1 MTLRP
6 DPARLAARLPR
17 RTVRLRLTALYGGLF
32 LASGTGL
39 LAITNILAR
48 SLPGPVFHIPAIRP
62 RPALGARPSHTA
74 APSTA
79 YLQQVAAQEVH
90 QHAAAL
96 NQLLAVSAIALG
108 ITAIASAALGWLVA
122 GRVLRPLREMTATAR
137 AISVDNL
144 HQRLAVPGPGDEL
157 KDLGDTIDG
166 LLERLQA
173 AFDAQR
179 QFVASASHELRT
191 PLTLT
196 RTLLQMVLTDSHPT
210 LARYRSTCQD
220 LLEASDQQEQLIEAL
235 LTLARSQRGLDRR
248 EPLDLATITT
258 GVLQALQPQAAAR
271 GLAVSAA
278 IAPAPVLG
286 DDRLLQRLVT
296 NLADNAIRHNIP
308 GGRIS
313 IRVTADG
320 EHPSLTITN
329 TGPAIPADQ
338 VSRLLQPFQ
347 RLPATR
353 PADGDGLGL
362 GLSIVA
368 AIANAHDATLAI
380 SPGPHGGLG
389 IDISFPAATRTTPA
403 RKAALAT
410 A

>member
-1 MTLRP
+1 MNLRP

-62 RPALGARPSHTA
+62 RPAPGVRPSHTA
-74 APSTA
+74 APSTP

-108 ITAIASAALGWLVA
+108 ITAIASVALGWLVA

-137 AISVDNL
+137 AISEENL

-157 KDLGDTIDG
+157 KDLGDTIDA
-166 LLERLQA
+166 LLDRLQA

-179 QFVASASHELRT
+179 NFVASASHELRT
-191 PLTLT
+191 PLALT
-196 RTLLQMVLTDSHPT
+196 RTLLQMALTDPHPT
-210 LARYRSTCQD
+210 LASYQATCQD

-235 LTLARSQRGLDRR
+235 LTLARSQRGLDHR
-248 EPLDLATITT
+248 EPLDLAAVTT
-258 GVLQALQPQAAAR
+258 SALQALQPAAAAR
-271 GLAVSAA
+271 GLTVSTS
-278 IAPAPVLG
+278 ISTAPVPG
-286 DDRLLQRLVT
+286 DERLLQRLVT
-296 NLADNAIRHNIP
+296 NLIDNAIRHNIP
-308 GGRIS
+308 HGEIS
-313 IRVTADG
+313 IRVTASG

-329 TGPAIPADQ
+329 TGPAITPDQ
-338 VSRLLQPFQ
+338 ITRLLQPFQ
-347 RLPATR
+347 RLTGR
-353 PADGDGLGL
+353 PADGKCLGL
-362 GLSIVA
+362 GLSIAA
-368 AIANAHDATLAI
+368 AIAIAHHASLTI
-380 SPGPHGGLG
+380 NPGPGGGL
-389 IDISFPAATRTTPA
+389 DIAIGFPPAIRTTPTPQ
-403 RKAALAT
+403 AALAT

>member
-1 MTLRP
+1 MNLRP

-48 SLPGPVFHIPAIRP
+48 SLPGPVSTSQPSGPVP
-62 RPALGARPSHTA
+62 RSAPPSHTA

-108 ITAIASAALGWLVA
+108 ITAITSVALGWLVA

-137 AISVDNL
+137 AISEENL

-157 KDLGDTIDG
+157 KDLGDTIDA
-166 LLERLQA
+166 LLDRLQA

-179 QFVASASHELRT
+179 NFVASASHELRT
-191 PLTLT
+191 PLALT
-196 RTLLQMVLTDSHPT
+196 RTLLQMALTDPHPT
-210 LARYRSTCQD
+210 LASYQATCQD

-248 EPLDLATITT
+248 EPLDLAAITT
-258 GVLQALQPQAAAR
+258 SALQALQPAAAAR
-271 GLAVSAA
+271 GLAVSTS
-278 IAPAPVLG
+278 ISTAPVPG
-286 DDRLLQRLVT
+286 DERLLQRLVT
-296 NLADNAIRHNIP
+296 NLIDNAIRHNIP
-308 GGRIS
+308 HGEIS
-313 IRVTADG
+313 IRVTASG

-329 TGPAIPADQ
+329 TGPVIPPDQ
-338 VSRLLQPFQ
+338 VTRLLQPFQ
-347 RLPATR
+347 RLTAR
-353 PADGDGLGL
+353 PADGECLGL
-362 GLSIVA
+362 GLSIAA
-368 AIANAHDATLAI
+368 AIAIAHHATLTI
-380 SPGPHGGLG
+380 NPGPGGGLD
-389 IDISFPAATRTTPA
+389 IAISFPPAARTTPA
-403 RKAALAT
+403 PQAALAI

>member
-1 MTLRP
+1 MNLRP

-48 SLPGPVFHIPAIRP
+48 SLPGPVFHMPATRP
-62 RPALGARPSHTA
+62 RPASSARPLYTA
-74 APSTA
+74 APHAA
-79 YLQQVAAQEVH
+79 YLQLAAQEIH

-96 NQLLAVSAIALG
+96 NQLLLVSAIALG
-108 ITAIASAALGWLVA
+108 IMAIASVALGWLVA

-137 AISVDNL
+137 AISEENL

-157 KDLGDTIDG
+157 KDLGDTIDS

-179 QFVASASHELRT
+179 NFVASASHELRT

-196 RTLLQMVLTDSHPT
+196 RTLLQMALTDPHPT
-210 LARYRSTCQD
+210 LASYRTTCQD

-235 LTLARSQRGLDRR
+235 LTLARSQRGLDHR
-248 EPLDLATITT
+248 EPADLAAITWD
-258 GVLQALQPQAAAR
+258 VLAPHEPAAAAR
-271 GLAVSAA
+271 GLAVDAS

-286 DDRLLQRLVT
+286 DARLLQRLAT
-296 NLADNAIRHNIP
+296 NLIDNAIRHNIP

-320 EHPSLTITN
+320 QHPSLTITN
-329 TGPAIPADQ
+329 TGPVIPPGE
-338 VSRLLQPFQ
+338 VTRLLQPFQ
-347 RLPATR
+347 RLTAR
-353 PADGDGLGL
+353 PADGEGLGL
-362 GLSIVA
+362 GLPIAA
-368 AIANAHDATLAI
+368 AITKAHHANLTI
-380 SPGPHGGLG
+380 SPGERGGLD
-389 IDISFPAATRTTPA
+389 IAISFPPAAATSAPQ
-403 RKAALAT
+403 AAPVT
-410 A
+410 V